1 MPSAENR
8 APALVIRGRVDADLA
23 EVVAMMAE
31 VHRRDG
37 YPLHWPADP
46 AGWLAGG
53 RLIGAWVATL
63 DGQIA
68 GHVSLSRPGRGDA
81 APALADAGA
90 PGAGAPG
97 AGVPGAGASAPGLV
111 PAAAAMVS
119 RLFVAPAARG
129 HRAGAVL
136 LDQAVHAARGLGC
149 RPLLDVRSAN
159 TAAIALYERR
169 GWRLLGST
177 EGVWGEDRVTILS
190 YAAPPG

>member
-90 PGAGAPG
+90 GAGAGADAGAGAPG
-97 AGVPGAGASAPGLV
+97 PAP
-111 PAAAAMVS
+111 AAMVS
-119 RLFVAPAARG
+119 RLFVSPAARG
-129 HRAGAVL
+129 HRAGA
-136 LDQAVHAARGLGC
+136 
-149 RPLLDVRSAN
+149 
-159 TAAIALYERR
+159 
-169 GWRLLGST
+169 
-177 EGVWGEDRVTILS
+177 
-190 YAAPPG
+190 